1 MPLPSGASVKW
12 ILLPTILNAPLKIL
26 ASEPSLC
33 DVAEVPTNP
42 LDTLINGTVPIP
54 LIGPDVVVPNPTF
67 WISRNSSS
75 TLRISLGLIEE
86 IPESDMKETAAPI
99 VVPPL
104 FSKLNVNGVYANG
117 YWVTPSIVISAFS
130 SFFFISSLWR
140 FPVPTS
146 VNVNPIPL
154 PPAVP
159 VNLNVSLESLIA
171 YTLEGILSVVI
182 PVVNTSLIVDA
193 VETFDMVTDQFGL
206 STKYVLS
213 SPPTID
219 VDAVIELIPIAMTV
233 PNEVLSPEKIPE
245 PTLIT
250 DVLPIPVITVAPA
263 LTTSPWKYELNVWIP
278 VIVVFAAIPS
288 PNSRAPEVKPVEFA
302 IPVIVEKPV
311 STISPVNKVPLTTV
325 VPIPTEVAAM
335 PINVDVGV

>member
-1 MPLPSGASVKW
+1 M
-12 ILLPTILNAPLKIL
+12 
-26 ASEPSLC
+26 
-33 DVAEVPTNP
+33 
-42 LDTLINGTVPIP
+42 
-54 LIGPDVVVPNPTF
+54 
-67 WISRNSSS
+67 
-75 TLRISLGLIEE
+75 
-86 IPESDMKETAAPI
+86 
-99 VVPPL
+99 
-104 FSKLNVNGVYANG
+104 
-117 YWVTPSIVISAFS
+117 
-130 SFFFISSLWR
+130 
-140 FPVPTS
+140 
-146 VNVNPIPL
+146 NPIPL

-263 LTTSPWKYELNVWIP
+263 LTTSPWKYEL
-278 VIVVFAAIPS
+278 
-288 PNSRAPEVKPVEFA
+288 
-302 IPVIVEKPV
+302 
-311 STISPVNKVPLTTV
+311 KV
-325 VPIPTEVAAM
+325 
-335 PINVDVGV
+335 